1 MGLLVG
7 YIELTLVIL
16 TRSAR
21 RFKSLLTV
29 TVCMLLTACV
39 QVQTIEAMTYNI
51 RLDTES
57 DGADAWDF
65 RKKGLVD
72 QIKFH
77 EPDVLGIQEGLPH
90 QVEYIDAAL
99 PDYSYVGAGRDDG
112 KQGGEFSAIFYD
124 TRRLERLAHGTF
136 WLSESPDQPS
146 VGWDAALNRICTYAR
161 FKDLESSQSF
171 WVFNTHFDHLGVL
184 AREKSA
190 ELIIAQ
196 IDKIN
201 VHEDP
206 VLLMG
211 DFNAVPGSAP
221 IVAITESMSDAKEQA
236 SVVAFGPDGTVRFWP
251 DETAGRF
258 GVDQPVT
265 RRIDYIFTSKGNWR
279 VLKHAVLT
287 DSNNLK
293 YYSDHLPVFIEAEP
307 VPR

>member
-7 YIELTLVIL
+7 HKEMT
-16 TRSAR
+16 
-21 RFKSLLTV
+21 LTV
-29 TVCMLLTACV
+29 LNRVAGRCIFLLAVTACTLLTASV
-39 QVQTIEAMTYNI
+39 HAQTIEAMTYNI

-90 QVEYIDAAL
+90 QVEYINVAL
-99 PDYSYVGAGRDDG
+99 PNYSYVGAGRDDG

-124 TRRLERLAHGTF
+124 TRRLERLAHGNF

-146 VGWDAALNRICTYAR
+146 VGWDAAFKRICTYAR
-161 FKDLESSQSF
+161 FKDLESSQTF
-171 WVFNTHFDHLGVL
+171 WVFNTHFDHQGVV

-190 ELIIAQ
+190 ELITAQ
-196 IDKIN
+196 IGKIN
-201 VHEDP
+201 VHDDP

-221 IVAITESMSDAKEQA
+221 ILAITERMTDAKEQA
-236 SVVAFGPDGTVRFWP
+236 SVVAFGPDGTVRFRP

-258 GVDQPVT
+258 GIDQPVT

-279 VLKHAVLT
+279 VLKYAVLT

-293 YYSDHLPVFIEAEP
+293 YYSDHLPVFIEARP
-307 VPR
+307 VP